1 MTTQI
6 TFLGKK
12 TRIIAHRKCETGKV
26 KPEIRNKQMRTL
38 ENETGIAKPE
48 LRNKKCEP
56 GKTNEIAKP
65 EIRNKKCETGKMELE
80 LRNKKCETEKKNG
93 IAKPEIR
100 KQEMRMAA
108 NFLEWN
114 Y

>member
-1 MTTQI
+1 
-6 TFLGKK
+6 
-12 TRIIAHRKCETGKV
+12 
-26 KPEIRNKQMRTL
+26 MRTL

-80 LRNKKCETEKKNG
+80 LRNKKCETEKKKRNCETG
-93 IAKPEIR
+93 NT

-114 Y
+114 YLSNASRQTCGKLSRMNLLKECIAANFLE